1 MKIIK
6 LALVLSL
13 FVVIFNNSLFA
24 QRIMLGPRLAG
35 NYNIYNEKNLTA
47 SYNGIGI
54 SAGGQL
60 DALFNKT
67 VGILV
72 NLNAFDMKNFSNTT
86 TTAQG
91 NQSQTVENSIS
102 LAYCT
107 IEPMFQANFSGF
119 FMAAGPSIGFKL
131 NGSGEQTVTQTG
143 GTPQVAPLTLNFKSA
158 IFGIAT
164 GVGYNIKLSPDM
176 ALGTDFFVTI
186 PISNTFDTPGTSN
199 SVLSLKIG
207 AALKFKI

>member
-1 MKIIK
+1 MKFIKTALLIFII
-6 LALVLSL
+6 
-13 FVVIFNNSLFA
+13 IFMAAHTSYA
-24 QRIMLGPRLAG
+24 QRILLGPRLAG
-35 NYNIYNEKNLTA
+35 NYNIYNQKNLSA

-72 NLNAFDMKNFSNTT
+72 NVTAFDMRDFSNTT

-91 NQSQTVENSIS
+91 NVSQTVENSIS
-102 LAYCT
+102 LSYCT
-107 IEPMFQANFSGF
+107 IDPMFQANFSGF
-119 FMAAGPSIGFKL
+119 YMAAGPSIGFKL

-143 GTPQVAPLTLNFKSA
+143 AQAQVNPLSLTFKSA

-164 GVGYNIKLSPDM
+164 GLGYNIKLSPDM
-176 ALGTDFFVTI
+176 ALGTDFFVNI
-186 PISNTFDTPGTSN
+186 PLSSTFDTPGTSN

-207 AALKFKI
+207 AALKFKL